1 MGVLTSEGIS
11 KANEILE
18 RPSKLGH
25 SPCFK
30 KLFDS
35 GPLVGDIER
44 SRTIEQLLQIDQ
56 SESSVYTCL
65 RSQGGE
71 RECHRLSPNTAAEN
85 QPHFSRNRLLMGN
98 LPSLSLKNLLEDLI
112 QFTDFVSNS

>member
-1 MGVLTSEGIS
+1 MCLMCLMVGVLTSEGIS
-11 KANEILE
+11 KANEILK

-25 SPCFK
+25 SSCFK

-56 SESSVYTCL
+56 SESSVYTCFPI
-65 RSQGGE
+65 GY
-71 RECHRLSPNTAAEN
+71 A
-85 QPHFSRNRLLMGN
+85 FSN
-98 LPSLSLKNLLEDLI
+98 
-112 QFTDFVSNS
+112 